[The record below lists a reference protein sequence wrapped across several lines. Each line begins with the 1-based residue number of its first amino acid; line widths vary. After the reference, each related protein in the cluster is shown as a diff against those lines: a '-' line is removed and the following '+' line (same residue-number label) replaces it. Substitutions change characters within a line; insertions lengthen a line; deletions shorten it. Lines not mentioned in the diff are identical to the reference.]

1 MFSGNGRRQFDATSH
16 FSGTES
22 GMFKNLATVV
32 GLMAGLSACIPYG
45 YNGYDST
52 GYGYNQPAYSSQ
64 PAYSGSS
71 YNAPVYAPY
80 SRTPF
85 SYGAGYNGYRF

>member
-1 MFSGNGRRQFDATSH
+1 MPSGNGVGNSMRQVT

-22 GMFKNLATVV
+22 AMLKNLAIVV

-52 GYGYNQPAYSSQ
+52 GYGYNQPAYN
-64 PAYSGSS
+64 GSS
-71 YNAPVYAPY
+71 YNTPDYAPY

-85 SYGAGYNGYRF
+85 SYGTGYNGYRY

>member
-1 MFSGNGRRQFDATSH
+1 MYFVEDALGQWRRQFDATSH

-22 GMFKNLATVV
+22 AMLKNLAIVA
-32 GLMAGLSACIPYG
+32 GLMAGLSACTPYG

-52 GYGYNQPAYSSQ
+52 GYGYNQPAYNG
-64 PAYSGSS
+64 YS
-71 YNAPVYAPY
+71 YNTPVYAPY

-85 SYGAGYNGYRF
+85 FYGAGYNGYRY

>member
-22 GMFKNLATVV
+22 GMFKNLAIVS
-32 GLMAGLSACIPYG
+32 GLVAGLSACTPYG

-52 GYGYNQPAYSSQ
+52 GYGYNQPAYNG
-64 PAYSGSS
+64 YS
-71 YNAPVYAPY
+71 YNTPVYAPY

-85 SYGAGYNGYRF
+85 SYGAAYNGYRY